1 MDTQATNMIMATTSL
16 TGTCTVF
23 VVGIMIIA
31 GLVGGL
37 TNYLLTGDQEQPAGK
52 AILKHS
58 FLGMATALTV
68 PFFLNMISSN
78 ILEVAQTKH
87 LNLLVFGGFCL
98 IFSTLS
104 CRFLQNVY
112 GKKHRKTGMTDE
124 DIQDTKNDTG
134 TAKITKKA
142 ESKDTPLKE
151 GLSSN
156 DLKILSLLFI
166 DGNYI
171 NRGFED
177 LLKQSDISF
186 EGFNE
191 SLSLLMAKGLVGQ
204 KLTHGDKLLF
214 SMTPRG
220 QQIFDKVSDKSKSPR
235 LQGGASLRPPSS

>member
-1 MDTQATNMIMATTSL
+1 MDTQTTSMIMATTTV
-16 TGTCTVF
+16 TGIYTVL

-31 GLVGGL
+31 GIVGGL
-37 TNYLLTGDQEQPAGK
+37 VNYLLTGDHEHAGK
-52 AILKHS
+52 AMLKHS
-58 FLGMATALTV
+58 FLGMAMALTV

-87 LNLLVFGGFCL
+87 LNLLVFGGLCL

-104 CRFLQNVY
+104 CRFLQHVY
-112 GKKHRKTGMTDE
+112 GRKLRKTGKIYEDTQ
-124 DIQDTKNDTG
+124 DIQNDTV
-134 TAKITKKA
+134 TVKKTKKA
-142 ESKDTPLKE
+142 VSKDMPLKE

-177 LLKQSDISF
+177 LLKQSDISR

-204 KLTHGDKLLF
+204 KLTNGDKLLF

-220 QQIFDKVSDKSKSPR
+220 KQIFDKVFDKNKSNYK
-235 LQGGASLRPPSS
+235 

>member
-1 MDTQATNMIMATTSL
+1 MDTQATNMIMATTSV
-16 TGTCTVF
+16 TGTYTVL

-31 GLVGGL
+31 GIVGGL
-37 TNYLLTGDQEQPAGK
+37 VNYLLTGIQEQPAGK

-78 ILEVAQTKH
+78 ILDVAQTKP
-87 LNLLVFGGFCL
+87 LNLLVFAGFCL

-104 CRFLQNVY
+104 CRFLQHVY
-112 GKKHRKTGMTDE
+112 GKKLRKTGVIVE
-124 DIQDTKNDTG
+124 DNQDIKDDTV
-134 TAKITKKA
+134 TAKKTKMTV
-142 ESKDTPLKE
+142 SKDTPPKE

-156 DLKILSLLFI
+156 DLKILSLLLI

-171 NRGFED
+171 SRGFED
-177 LLKQSDISF
+177 LMKQSNISL
-186 EGFNE
+186 EGLNE

-204 KLTHGDKLLF
+204 KLTDGDKLLF

-220 QQIFDKVSDKSKSPR
+220 QKIYDKVLDKNKS
-235 LQGGASLRPPSS
+235 S

>member
-1 MDTQATNMIMATTSL
+1 MDTQTTSMIMATTTV
-16 TGTCTVF
+16 TGIYTVL

-31 GLVGGL
+31 GIVGGL
-37 TNYLLTGDQEQPAGK
+37 VNYLLTGDHEQHAGK
-52 AILKHS
+52 AMLKHS
-58 FLGMATALTV
+58 FLGMAMALTV

-87 LNLLVFGGFCL
+87 LNLLVFGGLCL

-104 CRFLQNVY
+104 CRFLQHVY
-112 GKKHRKTGMTDE
+112 GRKLRKTGKIYEDTQ
-124 DIQDTKNDTG
+124 DIQNDTV
-134 TAKITKKA
+134 TAKKTKKA
-142 ESKDTPLKE
+142 VSKDMPLKE

-177 LLKQSDISF
+177 LLKQSDISR

-204 KLTHGDKLLF
+204 KLTNGDKLLF

-220 QQIFDKVSDKSKSPR
+220 KQIFDKVFDKNKSNYK
-235 LQGGASLRPPSS
+235 

>member
-1 MDTQATNMIMATTSL
+1 MDTQATNMIMATTSA
-16 TGTCTVF
+16 TGTYTVL

-31 GLVGGL
+31 GIVGGL
-37 TNYLLTGDQEQPAGK
+37 VNYLLTEEQEQSAGK

-68 PFFLNMISSN
+68 PFFLNMIISN
-78 ILEVAQTKH
+78 ILEVAQTKP

-104 CRFLQNVY
+104 CRFLQHVY
-112 GKKHRKTGMTDE
+112 GKKLRKTGVTYE
-124 DIQDTKNDTG
+124 NSQDIKNDTV
-134 TAKITKKA
+134 TAKKT
-142 ESKDTPLKE
+142 ENTVSKDTPLKE

-156 DLKILSLLFI
+156 DLKILSLLLI

-177 LLKQSDISF
+177 LMKQSDISL
-186 EGFNE
+186 EGLNE

-204 KLTHGDKLLF
+204 KLTDGDKLLF

-220 QQIFDKVSDKSKSPR
+220 QKICDKVFDKNKSNLK
-235 LQGGASLRPPSS
+235 